1 MIFSIREFK
10 SDDILMLFI
19 RITFFS
25 MYFPLLR
32 KPVLFLFLI
41 TVLSVLSCR
50 NGNPKIAL
58 PAEPDMRVAEQQ
70 VVIKRYEKALFAL
83 DPKHLRSGLKSI
95 YPDYAFFMGK
105 DWSDTM
111 NILRIY
117 NFLTDPNIKQ
127 LYDLTEK
134 KYADVSSLEKG
145 LGKAMNRFRE
155 AYPEKPFPTVY
166 TYVSGLDA
174 DHSVYY
180 FDTAMA
186 VGLDL
191 FLGNDVQAYVKAGL
205 PKYKINRF
213 SPEYILPQC
222 MLAVSDHLIRTDQNN
237 NTLLDEMVAAGKAL
251 YFLDVT
257 LPDVEDKFKIGYTS
271 EQLSWGET
279 HAGDIWAFLIEN
291 QLLFSSDQKSI
302 TKLMTDAP
310 FTAGFD
316 SQSPGRL
323 GVFLGWQIVRS
334 YMKEASHVTLKQLM
348 ENTDSQQILK
358 ISKYKPAKA

>member
-1 MIFSIREFK
+1 MNNSFLIS
-10 SDDILMLFI
+10 LYLP
-19 RITFFS
+19 FFQ
-25 MYFPLLR
+25 
-32 KPVLFLFLI
+32 KPFLFLFLI
-41 TVLSVLSCR
+41 IALSVQSCQNR
-50 NGNPKIAL
+50 DPKIAL
-58 PAEPDMRVAEQQ
+58 PAESDVKVAEQQ

-95 YPDYAFFMGK
+95 YPEYAFFMGK

-117 NFLTDPNIKQ
+117 NFLIDPNVRH

-134 KYADVSSLEKG
+134 KYADVLFLEKG
-145 LGKAMNRFRE
+145 LGKALNRFRE

-174 DHSVYY
+174 DHPVYY

-191 FLGNDVQAYVKAGL
+191 FLGNDVQAYLQAGF

-222 MLAVSDHLIRTDQNN
+222 MLSVSDHLIRVDQNN
-237 NTLLDEMVAAGKAL
+237 NTLLDEMVSAGKAL

-257 LPDVEDKFKIGYTS
+257 LPDVDDKFKIGYTP
-271 EQLSWGET
+271 EQLKWSEA

-302 TKLMTDAP
+302 TKLITDAP
-310 FTAGFD
+310 HTSGFD
-316 SQSPGRL
+316 AQSPGRL
-323 GVFLGWQIVRS
+323 GVFLGWQIVRN
-334 YMKEASHVTLKQLM
+334 YMKEATHVTLKQLM